1 MLRIHNIKIKVE
13 EDSTSKL
20 LEKIAKTLNLSKDS
34 IEKLTI
40 HKKVLMLEIK
50 VKYFIS
56 MK

>member
-40 HKKVLMLEIK
+40 HKKSLDARNKSEIL
-50 VKYFIS
+50 YL
-56 MK
+56 